1 MQTISINQSKMNV
14 PQRRGVFL
22 RAAVL
27 FTAILQ
33 YSENIEA
40 QDIETIHKQK
50 PVQVSGGVAVN
61 TTYYDAQGI
70 ENRRDPFYWMLNAN
84 LNFNFFGIVQ
94 APFSMTLSQQDKRF
108 SQPQP
113 FNRFGISPKYKMVTA
128 HLGHRTMNFSEY
140 TLAGNMFLGAGVEV
154 VPQNSFVRVS
164 AMYGQL
170 AKPVEKSAQ
179 EGLVFAKPTFR
190 RLGYGMKV
198 GLGREKHMVDLIFFK
213 AWDDPN
219 SITVTDTVDV
229 ITPEDNLVMAVHS
242 KNELGEKV
250 AVEFEYAYSL
260 FTRDKRAVV
269 VPADDYSFVNNL
281 GGLFRP
287 NMSSEFNNALTASV
301 NYNGQGY
308 QANIKY
314 RKIDPGYRTLGSSFL
329 NNGLEDIT
337 GGLSWNMFQQK
348 VNIST
353 NAGVQTSS
361 KETSVVRVIY
371 SVNLNYN
378 ASQRLTLNSS
388 YSNFST
394 TTRQTQIQR
403 DRLVDSLEYFQVTRN
418 LTANVNYKLGNESNP
433 ITLLLSSNIQDATD
447 SENNS
452 STFYSVSVGEQMKVL
467 KEWQLGISGAYNKNY
482 SAAFENTT
490 MGPVLNLSRPF
501 MEGKIRSAFSVA
513 LLNSYL
519 GDRLQSKVTNVSLT
533 NNIRVAKKHSFAIN
547 GYYLKNED
555 TSAEGRKYSEIRGML
570 NYNYSF

>member
-1 MQTISINQSKMNV
+1 ML
-14 PQRRGVFL
+14 QRSGTFVRV
-22 RAAVL
+22 AALL
-27 FTAILQ
+27 FTALQ
-33 YSENIEA
+33 YTGLNA
-40 QDIETIHKQK
+40 QDLETIHKQK
-50 PVQVSGGVAVN
+50 PVQMNGGVAVN
-61 TTYYDAQGI
+61 TTYYDAEGI
-70 ENRRDPFYWMLNAN
+70 ENRRDPFYWMMSAN

-140 TLAGNMFLGAGVEV
+140 TLAGAMFLGAGVDV
-154 VPQNSFVRVS
+154 VPANSFVRVS
-164 AMYGQL
+164 AMYGRL
-170 AKPVEKSAQ
+170 AKAVEKSAQ

-213 AWDDPN
+213 AWDDVN
-219 SITVTDTVDV
+219 SIAVTDSLEV
-229 ITPEDNLVMAVHS
+229 TPEDNLVMAVHS

-260 FTRDKRAVV
+260 FTRDKRSVETAS
-269 VPADDYSFVNNL
+269 DDYSFVNNL

-287 NMSSEFNNALTASV
+287 NMSSEFNKALTASL
-301 NYNGQGY
+301 NYNGGWY
-308 QANIKY
+308 QANLKY
-314 RKIDPGYRTLGSSFL
+314 RKIDPGYRTLGSAFL

-337 GGLSWNMFQQK
+337 GGLSWSMFKQK
-348 VNIST
+348 VSVAT
-353 NAGVQTSS
+353 NAGLQTSD

-371 SVNLNYN
+371 SLNLNYN

-418 LTANVNYKLGNESNP
+418 LTANINYKLGNESNP
-433 ITLLLSSNIQDATD
+433 IILMLSSNIQDATD
-447 SENNS
+447 NQNNS
-452 STFYSVSVGEQMKVL
+452 STFYSLSIGEQMKIL
-467 KEWQLGISGAYNKNY
+467 REWQFGVSGAYNKNY
-482 SAAFENTT
+482 SAGFENTT
-490 MGPVLNLSRPF
+490 LGPVINLSRPF
-501 MEGKIRSAFSVA
+501 MEGKIRSAFSIA
-513 LLNSYL
+513 MLNSYL
-519 GDRLQSKVTNVSLT
+519 GDRLQSKITNMSLT
-533 NNIRVAKKHSFAIN
+533 NNLRVGKKHSFAIN
-547 GYYLKNED
+547 AYYLINED
-555 TSAEGRKYSEIRGML
+555 TSAEGRKFSEIRGML